1 MAPKRRGRPPKGS
14 RKDQGTPPIPTASPS
29 TQAAPQE
36 GGTSNPQVSAFV
48 QELMAE
54 IRRQVSPAT
63 SVPPPSPVVSTPVAP
78 ASVSPVPISSAPAV
92 PTWKIYTEFQ
102 KLMKNKGF
110 DGTAGF
116 EQVESWITEV
126 ERGFYLLHVSDDLKV
141 NVGTYMLSGKALT
154 WWESY
159 RKLHQGEP
167 ELNTWD
173 GFKKV
178 FMREYISDSKRRE
191 LQREF
196 ADLKQGSGT
205 IEKYKEEF
213 DRYLPF
219 VGGQVG
225 DEQAKA
231 DKFLWGLNS
240 DIYLAV
246 NQFKPATYRE
256 AADRAIDQEKAMA
269 RVKSSGQPSV
279 GSSLGKRKF
288 EGSRRSLF
296 LAPPRSG
303 SSKGSRWSGATK
315 TGGQASTAQRARPT
329 PPTCNFCGRV
339 GHTHDQCHF
348 VTGACFRCGKQ
359 GHQIA
364 NCPLPDSKTQST
376 QSTSQQGSTNQGALK
391 QNVGVRTRAQQARAQ
406 AQQARVHVMTHQ
418 EAAATDVITGT
429 LPVNSDFAHVLFD
442 SGASHSFIAR
452 FYALERALP
461 VDTSDFE
468 LHVDTP
474 LGGVMTTRDVC
485 RTVDTYVDGRQLS
498 ARLFVL
504 DISDFDIILGMDWL
518 SEHFASIDCHRKWVI
533 FNIPGEPE
541 FSFQGSGSF
550 APPVVVSALQAQ
562 KYLVNGCQGFLV
574 SVTDAS
580 SVTSR
585 LEDIP
590 VVREFPDV
598 FPEDLPGL
606 PPDREVEFAID
617 LVPGT
622 GPVSKAPYRMAPA
635 ELKELKVQLEEL
647 LEKGFIRPSV
657 SPWGAPML
665 FVKKKDGSMRLCIDY
680 WELNK
685 VTVKNRYPLPRIDDL
700 FDQLKGAQVFSKI
713 DLRSGY
719 HQLKIKP
726 DDVPKTAFRTRYGH
740 YEFIVM
746 PFGLTNAPARF
757 MDLMNRV
764 FGKYLDQFVVVFID
778 DILIYSSSRTLH
790 EKHLRTVLETLRRER
805 LFAKFKKCEFWL
817 DNVAF
822 LGHVVTKDGISVD
835 PQKIEAVVNWKRIAL
850 PMTRLIRKDT
860 KFEWTPEC
868 EKSFL
873 TLKEKLV
880 TAPVLALPINGERF
894 TIYSDA
900 SKKGLGCVLMQKDR
914 VIAYASRQLKPYE
927 ENYPTHDLELAAVVF
942 TLKIWR
948 HYLYGETC
956 DIFTDHKSLKYIFT
970 QKELNMRQRRWLELL
985 KDYDLTISYHPG
997 KANKVADALSRKSS
1011 GTASSILAIQKELL
1025 EDLVKLDV
1033 ELRVDS
1039 TTAYLA
1045 ALRAQPALIDRI
1057 KLAQQKDSFL
1067 QKMKEKVKAG
1077 EPHMQEFR
1085 ISDDEILWFGD
1096 RLCVPRNH
1104 ALRGEIMGDAHYTSY
1119 TIHPGSTK
1127 MYRDLR
1133 STFWWRNMKRE
1144 IARFVSQ
1151 CLTCQKVKAEHQRLP
1166 GKLQPLPIPQWKWEN
1181 ITMDFVTGLARTLK
1195 GNDSVWVIVDRLT
1208 KSAHFLPYRTG
1219 TSIEKLA
1226 NMYMEE
1232 IVKLHGVPVSIVSD
1246 RDTRF
1251 LSHFWTSLQQAL
1263 GTQLNFSTAFH
1274 PQTDGQSERTIQILE
1289 DMLRACVL
1297 DWKGSWDQHLSMAEF
1312 AYNNSYQSS
1321 IRMAPFE
1328 ALYGRRCRSPVC
1340 WTEVGER
1347 SILGPELVQQSSEI
1361 VQLIKERLRA
1371 AQSRQKSY
1379 ADRRRRDLEFEVG
1392 DHVFLKVSPTRG
1404 VLRFGIRGK
1413 LSPRYIGPYPILER
1427 IGEVAYKLE
1436 LPGNLAGV
1444 HDVFHVSLLR
1454 KYVPDPS
1461 HIINP
1466 EPIQLRE
1473 DLTYDEH
1480 PIRILDFKER
1490 VMRKRTIRFVKVL
1503 WDNHSIK
1510 EATWE
1515 LESKMRQDHPHLFQD

>member
-1 MAPKRRGRPPKGS
+1 MAPKRCGRPRGS
-14 RKDQGTPPIPTASPS
+14 RKDQGTPPIPDASPPA
-29 TQAAPQE
+29 QAAPQE
-36 GGTSNPQVSAFV
+36 GGTSNPQVASFV
-48 QELMAE
+48 QEIMAE

-63 SVPPPSPVVSTPVAP
+63 SVPPPSPVVSTLMAHGLI
-78 ASVSPVPISSAPAV
+78 SHVPISFALAV
-92 PTWKIYTEFQ
+92 PSWKVYKKFQ
-102 KLMKNKGF
+102 KMMTKGF

-116 EQVESWITEV
+116 EQVGSWITE
-126 ERGFYLLHVSDDLKV
+126 
-141 NVGTYMLSGKALT
+141 
-154 WWESY
+154 ESSL
-159 RKLHQGEP
+159 KLHQGEL
-167 ELNTWD
+167 ELSTWD

-178 FMREYISDSKRRE
+178 FMQEYILDSKSRE

-196 ADLKQGSGT
+196 ADLKQGSST
-205 IEKYKEEF
+205 VEQYKEEF

-219 VGGQVG
+219 VGSQVG

-269 RVKSSGQPSV
+269 RVKSSGQPSG

-288 EGSRRSLF
+288 DGSHRSLF
-296 LAPPRSG
+296 LAPPKSEI
-303 SSKGSRWSGATK
+303 SKGSEWSGATK
-315 TGGQASTAQRARPT
+315 TVSQASTAQHARPT
-329 PPTCNFCGRV
+329 QLICRV
-339 GHTHDQCHF
+339 WTSDC
-348 VTGACFRCGKQ
+348 K
-359 GHQIA
+359 
-364 NCPLPDSKTQST
+364 LST
-376 QSTSQQGSTNQGALK
+376 
-391 QNVGVRTRAQQARAQ
+391 TRPQ
-406 AQQARVHVMTHQ
+406 
-418 EAAATDVITGT
+418 
-429 LPVNSDFAHVLFD
+429 D
-442 SGASHSFIAR
+442 SGHSTYLSIGFYQSGGAEIEYRSSDKSPAGESAR
-452 FYALERALP
+452 
-461 VDTSDFE
+461 
-468 LHVDTP
+468 
-474 LGGVMTTRDVC
+474 GVMTTREVC
-485 RTVDTYVDGRQLS
+485 RTVDIYVVGRQLS
-498 ARLFVL
+498 ASLFVL
-504 DISDFDIILGMDWL
+504 DISNFDIILGMDWL
-518 SEHFASIDCHRKWVI
+518 SKHFASIDCHWKW
-533 FNIPGEPE
+533 
-541 FSFQGSGSF
+541 
-550 APPVVVSALQAQ
+550 AQ

-590 VVREFPDV
+590 VVREFP
-598 FPEDLPGL
+598 EDLPGL
-606 PPDREVEFAID
+606 APDREIEFAID
-617 LVPGT
+617 FVPGT
-622 GPVSKAPYRMAPA
+622 GPVSKAPYRMALA

-657 SPWGAPML
+657 SPWGALVL

-680 WELNK
+680 RELNK
-685 VTVKNRYPLPRIDDL
+685 
-700 FDQLKGAQVFSKI
+700 VFSKI

-764 FGKYLDQFVVVFID
+764 FSKYLDQFVVVFID
-778 DILIYSSSRTLH
+778 DILIYSSSRILH
-790 EKHLRTVLETLRRER
+790 EKHLRTVLETLRSER

-835 PQKIEAVVNWKRIAL
+835 PQKIEAVVDWKRPNSVAEIRSFLGLAGYYRQFVGDFSRIAL
-850 PMTRLIRKDT
+850 PMTHLIRKDT

-880 TAPVLALPINGERF
+880 TALVLAFPINGKIF

-914 VIAYASRQLKPYE
+914 VIAYASWQLKPYE
-927 ENYPTHDLELAAVVF
+927 ENYPTHDLELAVVVF
-942 TLKIWR
+942 ALKIWR

-956 DIFTDHKSLKYIFT
+956 EIFTDHKSLKYIFT
-970 QKELNMRQRRWLELL
+970 QKELNMR
-985 KDYDLTISYHPG
+985 
-997 KANKVADALSRKSS
+997 KSF
-1011 GTASSILAIQKELL
+1011 GIASSILATQKELL

-1033 ELRVDS
+1033 ELRVDN

-1045 ALRAQPALIDRI
+1045 TLSAQPALLDRI
-1057 KLAQQKDSFL
+1057 KLGQQKDSSL
-1067 QKMKEKVKAG
+1067 QKMKEKVRAR
-1077 EPHMQEFR
+1077 EPHMQGFR
-1085 ISDDEILWFGD
+1085 ISDD
-1096 RLCVPRNH
+1096 RLCGLVT
-1104 ALRGEIMGDAHYTSY
+1104 AVCTE
-1119 TIHPGSTK
+1119 
-1127 MYRDLR
+1127 R
-1133 STFWWRNMKRE
+1133 SCFEATFWWRNMKRE

-1181 ITMDFVTGLARTLK
+1181 ITMDFVTGLPRTLK
-1195 GNDSVWVIVDRLT
+1195 GSDSIWEV
-1208 KSAHFLPYRTG
+1208 
-1219 TSIEKLA
+1219 
-1226 NMYMEE
+1226 
-1232 IVKLHGVPVSIVSD
+1232 VKLHGVPVSIVSD

-1263 GTQLNFSTAFH
+1263 GTQLNSSTAFH
-1274 PQTDGQSERTIQILE
+1274 PQTDGQFERTIQILE

-1297 DWKGSWDQHLSMAEF
+1297 DWKGLAS
-1312 AYNNSYQSS
+1312 
-1321 IRMAPFE
+1321 
-1328 ALYGRRCRSPVC
+1328 
-1340 WTEVGER
+1340 
-1347 SILGPELVQQSSEI
+1347 
-1361 VQLIKERLRA
+1361 
-1371 AQSRQKSY
+1371 
-1379 ADRRRRDLEFEVG
+1379 
-1392 DHVFLKVSPTRG
+1392 
-1404 VLRFGIRGK
+1404 RGK

-1444 HDVFHVSLLR
+1444 HDVFHVSSLR

-1466 EPIQLRE
+1466 KPIQLRE

-1490 VMRKRTIRFVKVL
+1490 MMRRRTILFVKVL
-1503 WDNHSIK
+1503 WDNHSIE

-1515 LESKMRQDHPHLFQD
+1515 LESKMRQEHPHLFQD

>member
-1 MAPKRRGRPPKGS
+1 MAPKRRGRPPRGS
-14 RKDQGTPPIPTASPS
+14 HKDQGAPPIPEASPP

-36 GGTSNPQVSAFV
+36 GGTSNPQVASFAR
-48 QELMAE
+48 ELMAE

-63 SVPPPSPVVSTPVAP
+63 SVPPPSPVVSTLAAP
-78 ASVSPVPISSAPAV
+78 APVSPVPISSAPAV

-110 DGTAGF
+110 DGTSGF
-116 EQVESWITEV
+116 EQVESWISEV

-141 NVGTYMLSGKALT
+141 NVGTYMLTRKALT

-167 ELNTWD
+167 ELSTWD

-178 FMREYISDSKRRE
+178 FMREYIPDSKRPE

-205 IEKYKEEF
+205 VEQYKEKF

-246 NQFKPATYRE
+246 NQFKPATYQE
-256 AADRAIDQEKAMA
+256 ATDRAIDQEKAMA
-269 RVKSSGQPSV
+269 RVKPSGQPSG
-279 GSSLGKRKF
+279 GSTLGKRKF
-288 EGSRRSLF
+288 EGSRRPFF
-296 LAPPRSG
+296 LAPPRSEI
-303 SSKGSRWSGATK
+303 SKGSRWSGATR
-315 TGGQASTAQRARPT
+315 TVSQASSAQCARPT
-329 PPTCNFCGRV
+329 QLVCRACGKV
-339 GHTHDQCHF
+339 GHTRDQCH
-348 VTGACFRCGKQ
+348 TATKACFKCGKQ
-359 GHQIA
+359 GHRIA
-364 NCPLPDSKTQST
+364 NCPLLDPKAQST
-376 QSTSQQGSTNQGALK
+376 QPTSPQSSTSQGAQKQST
-391 QNVGVRTRAQQARAQ
+391 GVRTRAQQV
-406 AQQARVHVMTHQ
+406 RVQVMTHK
-418 EAAATDVITGT
+418 EAAATDVIMGT
-429 LPVNSDFAHVLFD
+429 LSVNSDYAHVLFD
-442 SGASHSFIAR
+442 SCASHSFIAR
-452 FYALERALP
+452 SYVLKRALP
-461 VDTSDFE
+461 VDISDCE

-474 LGGVMTTRDVC
+474 LGGVMTTREVC
-485 RTVDTYVDGRQLS
+485 RTMDIYVDGRQLS
-498 ARLFVL
+498 ASLFVL

-518 SEHFASIDCHRKWVI
+518 SKHFASIDCHRK
-533 FNIPGEPE
+533 
-541 FSFQGSGSF
+541 
-550 APPVVVSALQAQ
+550 L
-562 KYLVNGCQGFLV
+562 GFLV

-590 VVREFPDV
+590 MVREFPDV

-635 ELKELKVQLEEL
+635 ELKELKVQLKEL
-647 LEKGFIRPSV
+647 LEKRFIRPSV
-657 SPWGAPML
+657 SPWGAPVL
-665 FVKKKDGSMRLCIDY
+665 FVKKKDGSLRLCIDY
-680 WELNK
+680 RELNK

-719 HQLKIKP
+719 HQVKIKP

-764 FGKYLDQFVVVFID
+764 FGKYLDQ
-778 DILIYSSSRTLH
+778 
-790 EKHLRTVLETLRRER
+790 
-805 LFAKFKKCEFWL
+805 
-817 DNVAF
+817 
-822 LGHVVTKDGISVD
+822 
-835 PQKIEAVVNWKRIAL
+835 IAL

-873 TLKEKLV
+873 TLKEK
-880 TAPVLALPINGERF
+880 
-894 TIYSDA
+894 
-900 SKKGLGCVLMQKDR
+900 

-942 TLKIWR
+942 ALKIWR

-956 DIFTDHKSLKYIFT
+956 DIFTDHKSLKYICT

-1011 GTASSILAIQKELL
+1011 GTASSILATQKELL

-1033 ELRVDS
+1033 ELRMDS

-1045 ALRAQPALIDRI
+1045 ALSAQPALIDRI

-1067 QKMKEKVKAG
+1067 QKMKEKVRAG

-1085 ISDDEILWFGD
+1085 IFDDEILWFGD
-1096 RLCVPRNH
+1096 RLCVPRDH
-1104 ALRGEIMGDAHYTSY
+1104 ALRCEIMGDAHCTSY

-1144 IARFVSQ
+1144 IARFVLV
-1151 CLTCQKVKAEHQRLP
+1151 C
-1166 GKLQPLPIPQWKWEN
+1166 
-1181 ITMDFVTGLARTLK
+1181 
-1195 GNDSVWVIVDRLT
+1195 
-1208 KSAHFLPYRTG
+1208 
-1219 TSIEKLA
+1219 
-1226 NMYMEE
+1226 
-1232 IVKLHGVPVSIVSD
+1232 PVV
-1246 RDTRF
+1246 
-1251 LSHFWTSLQQAL
+1251 LAL
-1263 GTQLNFSTAFH
+1263 GLGLLFCVTKVVRPDAWEARGSDEL
-1274 PQTDGQSERTIQILE
+1274 DG
-1289 DMLRACVL
+1289 
-1297 DWKGSWDQHLSMAEF
+1297 
-1312 AYNNSYQSS
+1312 
-1321 IRMAPFE
+1321 
-1328 ALYGRRCRSPVC
+1328 
-1340 WTEVGER
+1340 
-1347 SILGPELVQQSSEI
+1347 
-1361 VQLIKERLRA
+1361 
-1371 AQSRQKSY
+1371 
-1379 ADRRRRDLEFEVG
+1379 
-1392 DHVFLKVSPTRG
+1392 
-1404 VLRFGIRGK
+1404 
-1413 LSPRYIGPYPILER
+1413 
-1427 IGEVAYKLE
+1427 
-1436 LPGNLAGV
+1436 
-1444 HDVFHVSLLR
+1444 
-1454 KYVPDPS
+1454 
-1461 HIINP
+1461 
-1466 EPIQLRE
+1466 
-1473 DLTYDEH
+1473 
-1480 PIRILDFKER
+1480 
-1490 VMRKRTIRFVKVL
+1490 
-1503 WDNHSIK
+1503 
-1510 EATWE
+1510 
-1515 LESKMRQDHPHLFQD
+1515 

>member
-1 MAPKRRGRPPKGS
+1 MAPKQRGRPRGG
-14 RKDQGTPPIPTASPS
+14 RKDQGTPPIPDASPHA
-29 TQAAPQE
+29 QAAPQE
-36 GGTSNPQVSAFV
+36 GGTSNPQIATFV

-54 IRRQVSPAT
+54 IRHQASPAT
-63 SVPPPSPVVSTPVAP
+63 SVPPPSPVVSTPMAP
-78 ASVSPVPISSAPAV
+78 TPISLVPISFAPTV
-92 PTWKIYTEFQ
+92 FSWKVYTEFQ
-102 KLMKNKGF
+102 KVVTKRFDSIAGF
-110 DGTAGF
+110 D
-116 EQVESWITEV
+116 I
-126 ERGFYLLHVSDDLKV
+126 
-141 NVGTYMLSGKALT
+141 N
-154 WWESY
+154 WWENY
-159 RKLHQGEP
+159 LKLHEGEP
-167 ELNTWD
+167 ELSTWD

-178 FMREYISDSKRRE
+178 FMQEYIPDNKRRE
-191 LQREF
+191 PQREF
-196 ADLKQGSGT
+196 TNLKQGSGT
-205 IEKYKEEF
+205 VEQYKKEF

-219 VGGQVG
+219 VGSQVG
-225 DEQAKA
+225 DELAKA
-231 DKFLWGLNS
+231 DKFLWGLNP

-256 AADRAIDQEKAMA
+256 AADKALDQEKAMA
-269 RVKSSGQPSV
+269 RVKSSEQHSA

-288 EGSRRSLF
+288 DGSRRSF
-296 LAPPRSG
+296 VLAPPKSEI
-303 SSKGSRWSGATK
+303 SKGSRGLGATK
-315 TGGQASTAQRARPT
+315 TCHTVTRAY
-329 PPTCNFCGRV
+329 FK
-339 GHTHDQCHF
+339 
-348 VTGACFRCGKQ
+348 CGKQ
-359 GHQIA
+359 GHRIA
-364 NCPLPDSKTQST
+364 NCPLLDPKTQST
-376 QSTSQQGSTNQGALK
+376 QPTSPQSSTSQGAQKQSTRVQ
-391 QNVGVRTRAQQARAQ
+391 TRAQQARVQ
-406 AQQARVHVMTHQ
+406 VMTHK
-418 EAAATDVITGT
+418 EAAATDVITST
-429 LPVNSDFAHVLFD
+429 LPVNSDYAHILFD

-452 FYALERALP
+452 YYALKRALL
-461 VDTSDFE
+461 VNTSDLE

-474 LGGVMTTRDVC
+474 LRGVMTTREVC
-485 RTVDTYVDGRQLS
+485 RTVDIYVDGRQLNAS
-498 ARLFVL
+498 LFVL

-518 SEHFASIDCHRKWVI
+518 SKHFASIDCHKKWV
-533 FNIPGEPE
+533 
-541 FSFQGSGSF
+541 
-550 APPVVVSALQAQ
+550 Q

-590 VVREFPDV
+590 MVREFPDA
-598 FPEDLPGL
+598 FPEDLPSL
-606 PPDREVEFAID
+606 PPDREIEFAID
-617 LVPGT
+617 LVPET
-622 GPVSKAPYRMAPA
+622 GPISKTPYRMA
-635 ELKELKVQLEEL
+635 L
-647 LEKGFIRPSV
+647 
-657 SPWGAPML
+657 GAPVL

-680 WELNK
+680 QELNK
-685 VTVKNRYPLPRIDDL
+685 VTVKNQYPLPRIDDL

-719 HQLKIKP
+719 HQLKIKS

-746 PFGLTNAPARF
+746 PFSLTNAPARF

-764 FGKYLDQFVVVFID
+764 FSQYLDKFVVVFID
-778 DILIYSSSRTLH
+778 DILIYSSSHTLH
-790 EKHLRTVLETLRRER
+790 QRHLRTVLETLRSER
-805 LFAKFKKCEFWL
+805 FAKFKKCEFWL

-822 LGHVVTKDGISVD
+822 LGHIVTKDGISVD
-835 PQKIEAVVNWKRIAL
+835 PQKIEAVVDWKRPNSVAEIRSFLGLAGYNSRFVGDFSRIAL

-873 TLKEKLV
+873 TLKKKLV
-880 TAPVLALPINGERF
+880 TAPVFALPINGEGF

-914 VIAYASRQLKPYE
+914 VIAYASWQLKPYE
-927 ENYPTHDLELAAVVF
+927 ENYPTHDLELAV
-942 TLKIWR
+942 
-948 HYLYGETC
+948 
-956 DIFTDHKSLKYIFT
+956 
-970 QKELNMRQRRWLELL
+970 RRWLELL
-985 KDYDLTISYHPG
+985 KEYDLIISYHLG

-1011 GTASSILAIQKELL
+1011 GTASSILATQKELL

-1045 ALRAQPALIDRI
+1045 ALNAQPALIDRI
-1057 KLAQQKDSFL
+1057 KLGQQKDPLL
-1067 QKMKEKVKAG
+1067 QKMKEKVRVG
-1077 EPHMQEFR
+1077 EPHMQKFR
-1085 ISDDEILWFGD
+1085 ISDYETLWFGD
-1096 RLCVPRNH
+1096 KLCVPRDH
-1104 ALRGEIMGDAHYTSY
+1104 ALRREIMGDAHYTSY

-1133 STFWWRNMKRE
+1133 STFWWQNMKRE

-1166 GKLQPLPIPQWKWEN
+1166 RKLQPLPIPQWKWEN
-1181 ITMDFVTGLARTLK
+1181 ITMDFVTGLPRTLK
-1195 GNDSVWVIVDRLT
+1195 GNDSIWVIVDRLT
-1208 KSAHFLPYRTG
+1208 KSAHFLPYQTG

-1263 GTQLNFSTAFH
+1263 
-1274 PQTDGQSERTIQILE
+1274 
-1289 DMLRACVL
+1289 
-1297 DWKGSWDQHLSMAEF
+1297 DWKGLWDQHLSMAEF

-1328 ALYGRRCRSPVC
+1328 ALYGRRCRSPGC

-1361 VQLIKERLRA
+1361 VQLIKERLRVTHLRCP
-1371 AQSRQKSY
+1371 QVWHPGKIESEY
-1379 ADRRRRDLEFEVG
+1379 
-1392 DHVFLKVSPTRG
+1392 
-1404 VLRFGIRGK
+1404 VLD
-1413 LSPRYIGPYPILER
+1413 S
-1427 IGEVAYKLE
+1427 
-1436 LPGNLAGV
+1436 
-1444 HDVFHVSLLR
+1444 
-1454 KYVPDPS
+1454 S

-1473 DLTYDEH
+1473 DLTYDKH

-1490 VMRKRTIRFVKVL
+1490 IMRRRTIHFVKVL
-1503 WDNHSIK
+1503 WGNHSVE

-1515 LESKMRQDHPHLFQD
+1515 LESKMRQEHPHLFQD

>member
-14 RKDQGTPPIPTASPS
+14 HKDQGTPPIPAASPS

-54 IRRQVSPAT
+54 IRRQVSSAT
-63 SVPPPSPVVSTPVAP
+63 SVPPPSLVVSTPVAP
-78 ASVSPVPISSAPAV
+78 APVSPVPISSAPAV
-92 PTWKIYTEFQ
+92 PSWKIYSEFQ
-102 KLMKNKGF
+102 KLMMNKGF

-126 ERGFYLLHVSDDLKV
+126 ERGFYLLHVSDDLK
-141 NVGTYMLSGKALT
+141 
-154 WWESY
+154 
-159 RKLHQGEP
+159 
-167 ELNTWD
+167 
-173 GFKKV
+173 
-178 FMREYISDSKRRE
+178 
-191 LQREF
+191 
-196 ADLKQGSGT
+196 
-205 IEKYKEEF
+205 YKEEF

-219 VGGQVG
+219 VGSQVG

-256 AADRAIDQEKAMA
+256 IADRAIDQEKAMA
-269 RVKSSGQPSV
+269 RVKSSGQPS
-279 GSSLGKRKF
+279 GGPSLGKRKF
-288 EGSRRSLF
+288 NGSRRPF
-296 LAPPRSG
+296 VPAPPRLAI
-303 SSKGSRWSGATK
+303 SKGSKGLGVTK
-315 TGGQASTAQRARPT
+315 TEGQASTAQCARPT
-329 PPTCNFCGRV
+329 PPTCR
-339 GHTHDQCHF
+339 HL
-348 VTGACFRCGKQ
+348 
-359 GHQIA
+359 IA
-364 NCPLPDSKTQST
+364 NCPLLDPRTQST
-376 QSTSQQGSTNQGALK
+376 QSTSQQGSTNQGAPK
-391 QNVGVRTRAQQARAQ
+391 QNVGVRTR

-429 LPVNSDFAHVLFD
+429 LPVNSDFAYVLFD
-442 SGASHSFIAR
+442 SSASHSFIAR
-452 FYALERALP
+452 SYVLKQALP

-474 LGGVMTTRDVC
+474 LRGVMTTRDVC
-485 RTVDTYVDGRQLS
+485 KTVNIYIDGRQLGAS
-498 ARLFVL
+498 LFVL

-518 SEHFASIDCHRKWVI
+518 SKHFAFIDCHRKW
-533 FNIPGEPE
+533 
-541 FSFQGSGSF
+541 
-550 APPVVVSALQAQ
+550 AR

-598 FPEDLPGL
+598 FLEDLPGL

-622 GPVSKAPYRMAPA
+622 GPVSKAPYRMTPA

-647 LEKGFIRPSV
+647 LEKGFIRSSV
-657 SPWGAPML
+657 SPWGAPVL

-680 WELNK
+680 RELNK
-685 VTVKNRYPLPRIDDL
+685 VTVKNWYPLPRIDDL

-719 HQLKIKP
+719 HQVKIKP

-746 PFGLTNAPARF
+746 PFGFTNAPARF

-764 FGKYLDQFVVVFID
+764 FSKYLDQFVVVFID
-778 DILIYSSSRTLH
+778 DILVYSSSHALH
-790 EKHLRTVLETLRRER
+790 EKHLRIVLEMLRR
-805 LFAKFKKCEFWL
+805 
-817 DNVAF
+817 
-822 LGHVVTKDGISVD
+822 
-835 PQKIEAVVNWKRIAL
+835 KRIAQ
-850 PMTRLIRKDT
+850 PMTRLIRKDA
-860 KFEWTPEC
+860 KFEWTLEC
-868 EKSFL
+868 EESFL

-880 TAPVLALPINGERF
+880 TALVLALPIHGEGF

-914 VIAYASRQLKPYE
+914 VIAYASRQLKSYE
-927 ENYPTHDLELAAVVF
+927 ENYLTHDLELAAVIF
-942 TLKIWR
+942 ALKIWR

-956 DIFTDHKSLKYIFT
+956 EIFTDHKSLKYIFT
-970 QKELNMRQRRWLELL
+970 QNELNMRQRRWLELL

-1033 ELRVDS
+1033 EMRMDS

-1045 ALRAQPALIDRI
+1045 ALSAQPALIDRI

-1067 QKMKEKVKAG
+1067 QKMKEKVRAG

-1096 RLCVPRNH
+1096 RLCVPRDH
-1104 ALRGEIMGDAHYTSY
+1104 ALRREIMGDAHYTSY
-1119 TIHPGSTK
+1119 TIRP
-1127 MYRDLR
+1127 
-1133 STFWWRNMKRE
+1133 E
-1144 IARFVSQ
+1144 SQ
-1151 CLTCQKVKAEHQRLP
+1151 GRTPETSWETTAFTYSPVEV
-1166 GKLQPLPIPQWKWEN
+1166 GKHHY
-1181 ITMDFVTGLARTLK
+1181 GL
-1195 GNDSVWVIVDRLT
+1195 S
-1208 KSAHFLPYRTG
+1208 HFLPYRTG

-1232 IVKLHGVPVSIVSD
+1232 VVKLHGVPVSIVLD

-1263 GTQLNFSTAFH
+1263 GTQLSFSTAFH

-1321 IRMAPFE
+1321 IHMAPFE

-1361 VQLIKERLRA
+1361 VQLIKERLRT

-1392 DHVFLKVSPTRG
+1392 DQVFLKVSPTRG

-1413 LSPRYIGPYPILER
+1413 LSPSHVFCLSSSSSRLCLPKASPIATDAL
-1427 IGEVAYKLE
+1427 
-1436 LPGNLAGV
+1436 
-1444 HDVFHVSLLR
+1444 FLR
-1454 KYVPDPS
+1454 KTEFSDLLCSALSFRELLLPVECFSVFLPLSP
-1461 HIINP
+1461 P
-1466 EPIQLRE
+1466 EPALLLGKFWYV
-1473 DLTYDEH
+1473 DS
-1480 PIRILDFKER
+1480 PIKSEI
-1490 VMRKRTIRFVKVL
+1490 T
-1503 WDNHSIK
+1503 
-1510 EATWE
+1510 
-1515 LESKMRQDHPHLFQD
+1515 HLIAGFCPFS

>member
-1 MAPKRRGRPPKGS
+1 
-14 RKDQGTPPIPTASPS
+14 
-29 TQAAPQE
+29 
-36 GGTSNPQVSAFV
+36 
-48 QELMAE
+48 
-54 IRRQVSPAT
+54 
-63 SVPPPSPVVSTPVAP
+63 
-78 ASVSPVPISSAPAV
+78 
-92 PTWKIYTEFQ
+92 
-102 KLMKNKGF
+102 
-110 DGTAGF
+110 
-116 EQVESWITEV
+116 
-126 ERGFYLLHVSDDLKV
+126 
-141 NVGTYMLSGKALT
+141 
-154 WWESY
+154 
-159 RKLHQGEP
+159 
-167 ELNTWD
+167 
-173 GFKKV
+173 
-178 FMREYISDSKRRE
+178 
-191 LQREF
+191 
-196 ADLKQGSGT
+196 
-205 IEKYKEEF
+205 
-213 DRYLPF
+213 
-219 VGGQVG
+219 
-225 DEQAKA
+225 
-231 DKFLWGLNS
+231 
-240 DIYLAV
+240 
-246 NQFKPATYRE
+246 
-256 AADRAIDQEKAMA
+256 
-269 RVKSSGQPSV
+269 
-279 GSSLGKRKF
+279 
-288 EGSRRSLF
+288 
-296 LAPPRSG
+296 
-303 SSKGSRWSGATK
+303 
-315 TGGQASTAQRARPT
+315 
-329 PPTCNFCGRV
+329 
-339 GHTHDQCHF
+339 
-348 VTGACFRCGKQ
+348 
-359 GHQIA
+359 
-364 NCPLPDSKTQST
+364 
-376 QSTSQQGSTNQGALK
+376 
-391 QNVGVRTRAQQARAQ
+391 
-406 AQQARVHVMTHQ
+406 MTHQ
-418 EAAATDVITGT
+418 EAAAIDVITGT

-452 FYALERALP
+452 SYILKRALP
-461 VDTSDFE
+461 VDTSDCE

-474 LGGVMTTRDVC
+474 LGGVMTTREVC
-485 RTVDTYVDGRQLS
+485 RTVDIYVDGRQLS
-498 ARLFVL
+498 ASLFVL

-518 SEHFASIDCHRKWVI
+518 SKHFASIDCRRKWVN

-550 APPVVVSALQAQ
+550 ALPVLVSALQAQ
-562 KYLVNGCQGFLV
+562 KCLVNGCQGFLV

-598 FPEDLPGL
+598 FSEDLPGL

-657 SPWGAPML
+657 SPWGAPVL

-680 WELNK
+680 RELNK

-719 HQLKIKP
+719 HQVKIKP

-764 FGKYLDQFVVVFID
+764 FSKYLDQFVVVFID
-778 DILIYSSSRTLH
+778 DILVYSSSHALH
-790 EKHLRTVLETLRRER
+790 EKHLRTVLETLRSER

-817 DNVAF
+817 DSVAF

-835 PQKIEAVVNWKRIAL
+835 PQKIEAVVDWKRPNSVAEIRSFLGLAGYYRRFVGDFSRIAL

-942 TLKIWR
+942 ALKIWR

-1011 GTASSILAIQKELL
+1011 GTASGILATQKELL

-1045 ALRAQPALIDRI
+1045 TLRAQPALIDKI
-1057 KLAQQKDSFL
+1057 KLGQQKDSFL

-1096 RLCVPRNH
+1096 RLCVPRDH
-1104 ALRGEIMGDAHYTSY
+1104 ALRCEIMGDAHYTSY

-1181 ITMDFVTGLARTLK
+1181 ITMDFVTGLPRTLK

-1379 ADRRRRDLEFEVG
+1379 ADRRRRDLEFKVG
-1392 DHVFLKVSPTRG
+1392 DQVFLKVSPTRG

-1454 KYVPDPS
+1454 KYVPNPN

-1480 PIRILDFKER
+1480 PIRILDVKER
-1490 VMRKRTIRFVKVL
+1490 VMRRRIIRFVKVL
-1503 WDNHSIK
+1503 WDNHSVE

-1515 LESKMRQDHPHLFQD
+1515 LESKMRQEHPHLFQD

>member
-1 MAPKRRGRPPKGS
+1 
-14 RKDQGTPPIPTASPS
+14 
-29 TQAAPQE
+29 
-36 GGTSNPQVSAFV
+36 
-48 QELMAE
+48 
-54 IRRQVSPAT
+54 
-63 SVPPPSPVVSTPVAP
+63 
-78 ASVSPVPISSAPAV
+78 
-92 PTWKIYTEFQ
+92 
-102 KLMKNKGF
+102 
-110 DGTAGF
+110 
-116 EQVESWITEV
+116 
-126 ERGFYLLHVSDDLKV
+126 
-141 NVGTYMLSGKALT
+141 
-154 WWESY
+154 
-159 RKLHQGEP
+159 
-167 ELNTWD
+167 
-173 GFKKV
+173 
-178 FMREYISDSKRRE
+178 
-191 LQREF
+191 
-196 ADLKQGSGT
+196 
-205 IEKYKEEF
+205 
-213 DRYLPF
+213 
-219 VGGQVG
+219 
-225 DEQAKA
+225 
-231 DKFLWGLNS
+231 
-240 DIYLAV
+240 
-246 NQFKPATYRE
+246 
-256 AADRAIDQEKAMA
+256 
-269 RVKSSGQPSV
+269 
-279 GSSLGKRKF
+279 
-288 EGSRRSLF
+288 
-296 LAPPRSG
+296 
-303 SSKGSRWSGATK
+303 
-315 TGGQASTAQRARPT
+315 
-329 PPTCNFCGRV
+329 
-339 GHTHDQCHF
+339 
-348 VTGACFRCGKQ
+348 
-359 GHQIA
+359 
-364 NCPLPDSKTQST
+364 
-376 QSTSQQGSTNQGALK
+376 
-391 QNVGVRTRAQQARAQ
+391 
-406 AQQARVHVMTHQ
+406 MTHK

-429 LPVNSDFAHVLFD
+429 LPVNSDYAHVLFD

-452 FYALERALP
+452 SYVLKRALP
-461 VDTSDFE
+461 VDTSDCE

-474 LGGVMTTRDVC
+474 LGGVMTTREMC
-485 RTVDTYVDGRQLS
+485 RTIDIYIDGRQLS
-498 ARLFVL
+498 ASLFVL

-518 SEHFASIDCHRKWVI
+518 SKHFASIDCHRKWVI

-550 APPVVVSALQAQ
+550 ALPVLVSALQAQ

-574 SVTDAS
+574 SVIDAS
-580 SVTSR
+580 SVTLR
-585 LEDIP
+585 LEDIL
-590 VVREFPDV
+590 VVHEFPDV

-617 LVPGT
+617 LVLDT

-635 ELKELKVQLEEL
+635 ELKELK
-647 LEKGFIRPSV
+647 
-657 SPWGAPML
+657 
-665 FVKKKDGSMRLCIDY
+665 KKDGSMRLCIDY
-680 WELNK
+680 QELNK
-685 VTVKNRYPLPRIDDL
+685 V
-700 FDQLKGAQVFSKI
+700 
-713 DLRSGY
+713 
-719 HQLKIKP
+719 KIKP

-764 FGKYLDQFVVVFID
+764 FSKYLDQFVVVFID
-778 DILIYSSSRTLH
+778 DILVYPASHALH

-835 PQKIEAVVNWKRIAL
+835 PQKIEAVVDWKRPNSVAEIRSFLGLASYYRRFVGDFSRIAL
-850 PMTRLIRKDT
+850 PMSRLIRKDT

-873 TLKEKLV
+873 TLKEKLII
-880 TAPVLALPINGERF
+880 APVLALPINGEKF

-927 ENYPTHDLELAAVVF
+927 ENYPTHDLELAAVV
-942 TLKIWR
+942 
-948 HYLYGETC
+948 
-956 DIFTDHKSLKYIFT
+956 
-970 QKELNMRQRRWLELL
+970 
-985 KDYDLTISYHPG
+985 
-997 KANKVADALSRKSS
+997 ADALSRKSS
-1011 GTASSILAIQKELL
+1011 GTASSILATQKELL

-1045 ALRAQPALIDRI
+1045 TLSAQPALIDRI

-1067 QKMKEKVKAG
+1067 QKMKEKVG
-1077 EPHMQEFR
+1077 VEEPHMQEFR

-1096 RLCVPRNH
+1096 RLCVPRDH
-1104 ALRGEIMGDAHYTSY
+1104 ALRREIMGDAHYTSY

-1133 STFWWRNMKRE
+1133 STFWWQNMKRE

-1151 CLTCQKVKAEHQRLP
+1151 CLTCQK
-1166 GKLQPLPIPQWKWEN
+1166 WKWEN
-1181 ITMDFVTGLARTLK
+1181 ITMDFVTGLPRTLK
-1195 GNDSVWVIVDRLT
+1195 GNDSIWVIVDRLT

-1232 IVKLHGVPVSIVSD
+1232 VVKLHGVPVSIVSD

-1263 GTQLNFSTAFH
+1263 N
-1274 PQTDGQSERTIQILE
+1274 
-1289 DMLRACVL
+1289 
-1297 DWKGSWDQHLSMAEF
+1297 WKGSWDQHLSMAEF
-1312 AYNNSYQSS
+1312 AYNNSYQSR

-1361 VQLIKERLRA
+1361 VQLIKERLHA
-1371 AQSRQKSY
+1371 AQSRQRSY
-1379 ADRRRRDLEFEVG
+1379 ADRRRRDLE
-1392 DHVFLKVSPTRG
+1392 
-1404 VLRFGIRGK
+1404 FGIRGK

-1454 KYVPDPS
+1454 KYVPDPN

-1480 PIRILDFKER
+1480 SIRISDFKER
-1490 VMRKRTIRFVKVL
+1490 IMRRRTIRFVKV
-1503 WDNHSIK
+1503 
-1510 EATWE
+1510 
-1515 LESKMRQDHPHLFQD
+1515 F

>member
-1 MAPKRRGRPPKGS
+1 
-14 RKDQGTPPIPTASPS
+14 
-29 TQAAPQE
+29 
-36 GGTSNPQVSAFV
+36 
-48 QELMAE
+48 
-54 IRRQVSPAT
+54 
-63 SVPPPSPVVSTPVAP
+63 
-78 ASVSPVPISSAPAV
+78 
-92 PTWKIYTEFQ
+92 
-102 KLMKNKGF
+102 
-110 DGTAGF
+110 
-116 EQVESWITEV
+116 
-126 ERGFYLLHVSDDLKV
+126 
-141 NVGTYMLSGKALT
+141 
-154 WWESY
+154 
-159 RKLHQGEP
+159 
-167 ELNTWD
+167 
-173 GFKKV
+173 
-178 FMREYISDSKRRE
+178 
-191 LQREF
+191 
-196 ADLKQGSGT
+196 
-205 IEKYKEEF
+205 
-213 DRYLPF
+213 
-219 VGGQVG
+219 
-225 DEQAKA
+225 
-231 DKFLWGLNS
+231 
-240 DIYLAV
+240 
-246 NQFKPATYRE
+246 
-256 AADRAIDQEKAMA
+256 MA
-269 RVKSSGQPSV
+269 RAKSSGQHSE

-288 EGSRRSLF
+288 GGSRRPFVPAS
-296 LAPPRSG
+296 SKSD
-303 SSKGSRWSGATK
+303 SSKGSKRSGATQ
-315 TGGQASTAQRARPT
+315 TGGQASTTQRARPT
-329 PPTCNFCGRV
+329 QPICYTCGKV
-339 GHTHDQCHF
+339 GHTRDQCRTA
-348 VTGACFRCGKQ
+348 TGACFRCGKQ
-359 GHQIA
+359 GHLIA
-364 NCPLPDSKTQST
+364 NCPQPDSRAQST
-376 QSTSQQGSTNQGALK
+376 QPTSQQGSTNQGAPS
-391 QNVGVRTRAQQARAQ
+391 QPVGVRTRAQQARAQ
-406 AQQARVHVMTHQ
+406 QAQQARAQQARAQQARVHVMTHQ
-418 EAAATDVITGT
+418 EAPATDVITGT
-429 LPVNSDFAHVLFD
+429 LPVNSGYAHVLFD

-452 FYALERALP
+452 SYALKQALP
-461 VDTSDFE
+461 IDTSDVE

-485 RTVDTYVDGRQLS
+485 RTVDIYIDGRQLGAS
-498 ARLFVL
+498 LFVL
-504 DISDFDIILGMDWL
+504 DISDFDIILGMNWL
-518 SEHFASIDCHRKWVI
+518 SKYFASIDCHRKWVT

-550 APPVVVSALQAQ
+550 APPMLISALQAQ

-574 SVTDAS
+574 SVIDTS

-590 VVREFPDV
+590 VVCEFPDV
-598 FPEDLPGL
+598 FPKDLPGL

-622 GPVSKAPYRMAPA
+622 GPISKTPYRMAPTELR
-635 ELKELKVQLEEL
+635 ELKIQLEEL

-657 SPWGAPML
+657 SPWGAPVL

-680 WELNK
+680 RELNK

-740 YEFIVM
+740 YEFLVM
-746 PFGLTNAPARF
+746 PFGLTNAPVGF

-764 FGKYLDQFVVVFID
+764 FSKYLDQFVVVFID
-778 DILIYSSSRTLH
+778 DILIYSSSHALH

-835 PQKIEAVVNWKRIAL
+835 PQKIEAVVNWKRPNSVAEIRSFLGLAGYYRRFVGDFSRIAL
-850 PMTRLIRKDT
+850 PMTRLIRKDA

-868 EKSFL
+868 EESFL

-880 TAPVLALPINGERF
+880 TAPVLALPICGEGF

-927 ENYPTHDLELAAVVF
+927 ENYPTHDLELAAVIF
-942 TLKIWR
+942 ALKIWR

-956 DIFTDHKSLKYIFT
+956 EIFTDHKSLKYIFT

-1011 GTASSILAIQKELL
+1011 GTASSILATQKEVL

-1033 ELRVDS
+1033 ELRLDS
-1039 TTAYLA
+1039 TQAYLA
-1045 ALRAQPALIDRI
+1045 ALSAQPALIDRI
-1057 KLAQQKDSFL
+1057 KVAQQTDPFL
-1067 QKMKEKVKAG
+1067 QGLKEKVKAG

-1085 ISDDEILWFGD
+1085 ISDDGALWFGN
-1096 RLCVPRNH
+1096 RLCVPRDH
-1104 ALRGEIMGDAHYTSY
+1104 ALRREIMGDAHNTSY
-1119 TIHPGSTK
+1119 TVHPGSTK

-1181 ITMDFVTGLARTLK
+1181 ITMDFVTGLPRTLK
-1195 GNDSVWVIVDRLT
+1195 GNDSIWVIVDRLT

-1226 NMYMEE
+1226 NMYMNEV
-1232 IVKLHGVPVSIVSD
+1232 VKLHGVPVSIVSD

-1392 DHVFLKVSPTRG
+1392 DQVFLKVSPTRG

-1427 IGEVAYKLE
+1427 IGGVAYRLE

-1461 HIINP
+1461 HIIDP

-1480 PIRILDFKER
+1480 PIRILDVQER
-1490 VMRKRTIRFVKVL
+1490 TMRRRTIRLVKVL
-1503 WDNHSIK
+1503 WNNHSVE

-1515 LESKMRQDHPHLFQD
+1515 LESKMRQEHPHLFQD

>member
-1 MAPKRRGRPPKGS
+1 MAPKRRGRPKGS
-14 RKDQGTPPIPTASPS
+14 CKDQDTPPIPAASPP
-29 TQAAPQE
+29 TQVAPQE
-36 GGTSNPQVSAFV
+36 GGTSNPQVAAFV
-48 QELMAE
+48 QELMVE

-63 SVPPPSPVVSTPVAP
+63 SVPPPSPMVSTPTPVVSTPMTP
-78 ASVSPVPISSAPAV
+78 TPISPIPISSAPAV
-92 PTWKIYTEFQ
+92 PSWKVYTEFQ
-102 KLMKNKGF
+102 KLVTQRF
-110 DGTAGF
+110 DGIAGF
-116 EQVESWITEV
+116 EQVGSWITEV
-126 ERGFYLLHVSDDLKV
+126 EQGFYLLHVSDDLKV
-141 NVGTYMLSGKALT
+141 NVGSFMLAGKALT
-154 WWESY
+154 WWVSY
-159 RKLHQGEP
+159 MKLHQGEP
-167 ELNTWD
+167 ELSTWD

-178 FMREYISDSKRRE
+178 FMQEYIPDSRRRE

-196 ADLKQGSGT
+196 ADLKQGSG
-205 IEKYKEEF
+205 IVEQYKEEF

-219 VGGQVG
+219 VGSQVA

-231 DKFLWGLNS
+231 DRFLWGLNS

-269 RVKSSGQPSV
+269 RVKSSGQHGA

-288 EGSRRSLF
+288 DGSCRLF
-296 LAPPRSG
+296 VPAPHRAAI
-303 SSKGSRWSGATK
+303 SKGSKGPGATK
-315 TGGQASTAQRARPT
+315 TGGQASMAQRARPT
-329 PPTCNFCGRV
+329 PPTCQFCGKV
-339 GHTHDQCHF
+339 GHTRDQCHIA
-348 VTGACFRCGKQ
+348 TGACFRCGKQ

-364 NCPLPDSKTQST
+364 NCPLLDPKTQST
-376 QSTSQQGSTNQGALK
+376 QSTSQQGSTNQGAPK
-391 QNVGVRTRAQQARAQ
+391 QNVD
-406 AQQARVHVMTHQ
+406 

-452 FYALERALP
+452 SYALKRALP
-461 VDTSDFE
+461 VDTSDCE
-468 LHVDTP
+468 LHVDTS
-474 LGGVMTTRDVC
+474 LGGMMTTRDVC
-485 RTVDTYVDGRQLS
+485 RIMNIYIDGRQLS
-498 ARLFVL
+498 ASLFVL

-518 SEHFASIDCHRKWVI
+518 SKHFASIDYHRKWVI

-550 APPVVVSALQAQ
+550 APPMLISTLQAQ
-562 KYLVNGCQGFLV
+562 KYPVNGCQGFLV

-622 GPVSKAPYRMAPA
+622 GPISKAPYRMAPTK
-635 ELKELKVQLEEL
+635 LKELKIQLKEL
-647 LEKGFIRPSV
+647 LEKGFIRPGV
-657 SPWGAPML
+657 SPWGAPVL
-665 FVKKKDGSMRLCIDY
+665 FVKKKDGSMRLCINY
-680 WELNK
+680 RELNK

-740 YEFIVM
+740 YEFLVM

-764 FGKYLDQFVVVFID
+764 FSQYLDKFVVVFID
-778 DILIYSSSRTLH
+778 DILVYSASHAVH
-790 EKHLRTVLETLRRER
+790 EKHLRIVLETLRSER

-822 LGHVVTKDGISVD
+822 LGHVVTKNGISVD
-835 PQKIEAVVNWKRIAL
+835 PQKIEAVVNWKRPNSVAEIRSFLGLAGYFRQFVGDFSRIAQ
-850 PMTRLIRKDT
+850 PMTRLIRKDA

-868 EKSFL
+868 EESFL

-880 TAPVLALPINGERF
+880 TALVLALPIHGEGF

-927 ENYPTHDLELAAVVF
+927 ENYPTHDLELAAVIF
-942 TLKIWR
+942 ALKIWR

-956 DIFTDHKSLKYIFT
+956 EIFTDHKSLK
-970 QKELNMRQRRWLELL
+970 
-985 KDYDLTISYHPG
+985 
-997 KANKVADALSRKSS
+997 KSS
-1011 GTASSILAIQKELL
+1011 GTASSILATQKELL

-1033 ELRVDS
+1033 ELRMDS
-1039 TTAYLA
+1039 TMAYLA
-1045 ALRAQPALIDRI
+1045 ALSAQPALIDRI
-1057 KLAQQKDSFL
+1057 KLAQQKDPFL
-1067 QKMKEKVKAG
+1067 QRMKEKVRVG

-1085 ISDDEILWFGD
+1085 ISDDEILWFGN
-1096 RLCVPRNH
+1096 RLCVPRDH
-1104 ALRGEIMGDAHYTSY
+1104 ALR
-1119 TIHPGSTK
+1119 
-1127 MYRDLR
+1127 
-1133 STFWWRNMKRE
+1133 
-1144 IARFVSQ
+1144 
-1151 CLTCQKVKAEHQRLP
+1151 RLP
-1166 GKLQPLPIPQWKWEN
+1166 
-1181 ITMDFVTGLARTLK
+1181 RTLK
-1195 GNDSVWVIVDRLT
+1195 GNDSIWVIVDRLT

-1232 IVKLHGVPVSIVSD
+1232 VVKLHGVPVSIVSD

-1289 DMLRACVL
+1289 DMLRAFVL
-1297 DWKGSWDQHLSMAEF
+1297 DWKGSWNQHLSMAEF

-1347 SILGPELVQQSSEI
+1347 SILGLELVQQSSEI
-1361 VQLIKERLRA
+1361 VQLIKERLPA

-1379 ADRRRRDLEFEVG
+1379 ADKRRRDLEFEVG

-1404 VLRFGIRGK
+1404 VLRFGIQGK

-1427 IGEVAYKLE
+1427 IGEVAYRLE
-1436 LPGNLAGV
+1436 LLGNLAGV
-1444 HDVFHVSLLR
+1444 HDVFHVSLFR
-1454 KYVPDPS
+1454 KYVSDPS

-1490 VMRKRTIRFVKVL
+1490 IMQRRTIRFVKVL
-1503 WDNHSIK
+1503 WDNHSVE

-1515 LESKMRQDHPHLFQD
+1515 LESKMRQEHPHLFQD

>member
-1 MAPKRRGRPPKGS
+1 
-14 RKDQGTPPIPTASPS
+14 
-29 TQAAPQE
+29 
-36 GGTSNPQVSAFV
+36 
-48 QELMAE
+48 
-54 IRRQVSPAT
+54 
-63 SVPPPSPVVSTPVAP
+63 
-78 ASVSPVPISSAPAV
+78 
-92 PTWKIYTEFQ
+92 
-102 KLMKNKGF
+102 
-110 DGTAGF
+110 
-116 EQVESWITEV
+116 
-126 ERGFYLLHVSDDLKV
+126 
-141 NVGTYMLSGKALT
+141 
-154 WWESY
+154 
-159 RKLHQGEP
+159 
-167 ELNTWD
+167 
-173 GFKKV
+173 
-178 FMREYISDSKRRE
+178 
-191 LQREF
+191 
-196 ADLKQGSGT
+196 
-205 IEKYKEEF
+205 
-213 DRYLPF
+213 
-219 VGGQVG
+219 
-225 DEQAKA
+225 
-231 DKFLWGLNS
+231 
-240 DIYLAV
+240 
-246 NQFKPATYRE
+246 
-256 AADRAIDQEKAMA
+256 
-269 RVKSSGQPSV
+269 
-279 GSSLGKRKF
+279 
-288 EGSRRSLF
+288 
-296 LAPPRSG
+296 
-303 SSKGSRWSGATK
+303 
-315 TGGQASTAQRARPT
+315 
-329 PPTCNFCGRV
+329 
-339 GHTHDQCHF
+339 
-348 VTGACFRCGKQ
+348 
-359 GHQIA
+359 
-364 NCPLPDSKTQST
+364 
-376 QSTSQQGSTNQGALK
+376 
-391 QNVGVRTRAQQARAQ
+391 
-406 AQQARVHVMTHQ
+406 MTHK
-418 EAAATDVITGT
+418 EAAATDVITHA
-429 LPVNSDFAHVLFD
+429 LPVNSDYAHVLFD

-452 FYALERALP
+452 SYVLKRALP
-461 VDTSDFE
+461 VDISDCE

-474 LGGVMTTRDVC
+474 LGGVMTTREVC
-485 RTVDTYVDGRQLS
+485 RTVDIYVDGRQLS
-498 ARLFVL
+498 ASLFVL

-518 SEHFASIDCHRKWVI
+518 SKHFASIDCYRKWVI
-533 FNIPGEPE
+533 FNIPGELE
-541 FSFQGSGSF
+541 FNFQGSVSF
-550 APPVVVSALQAQ
+550 GPPVLVSALQAQ
-562 KYLVNGCQGFLV
+562 KYLVNGCQGFIV
-574 SVTDAS
+574 SITDAS

-590 VVREFPDV
+590 VVHEFPDV
-598 FPEDLPGL
+598 FSEDLPGL

-622 GPVSKAPYRMAPA
+622 GPVSKAPYRTAPA

-657 SPWGAPML
+657 SPWGAPVL

-680 WELNK
+680 RELNK

-719 HQLKIKP
+719 HQVKIKP
-726 DDVPKTAFRTRYGH
+726 DDVPKIAFRTRYGH

-746 PFGLTNAPARF
+746 PFGLTNAPA
-757 MDLMNRV
+757 
-764 FGKYLDQFVVVFID
+764 
-778 DILIYSSSRTLH
+778 SRTLH
-790 EKHLRTVLETLRRER
+790 EKHLKTVLETLRRER

-822 LGHVVTKDGISVD
+822 LEIRSFLGLAGYYRRFVGDFS
-835 PQKIEAVVNWKRIAL
+835 RIAL

-873 TLKEKLV
+873 TLKEKLAI
-880 TAPVLALPINGERF
+880 AP
-894 TIYSDA
+894 
-900 SKKGLGCVLMQKDR
+900 
-914 VIAYASRQLKPYE
+914 LKPYE
-927 ENYPTHDLELAAVVF
+927 ENYPTHDLELATIVF
-942 TLKIWR
+942 ALKIWR

-956 DIFTDHKSLKYIFT
+956 EIFTDHKT
-970 QKELNMRQRRWLELL
+970 LN
-985 KDYDLTISYHPG
+985 YHPG
-997 KANKVADALSRKSS
+997 KANKVANALSRKSS
-1011 GTASSILAIQKELL
+1011 GTASSILATQKELL

-1033 ELRVDS
+1033 ELRVDN

-1045 ALRAQPALIDRI
+1045 ALSAQPALIDII

-1067 QKMKEKVKAG
+1067 QKMKEKVRAG

-1096 RLCVPRNH
+1096 KLCVPRDH
-1104 ALRGEIMGDAHYTSY
+1104 ALRREIMGDAHYISY

-1166 GKLQPLPIPQWKWEN
+1166 RKLQPLPIPQWKWEN
-1181 ITMDFVTGLARTLK
+1181 ITMDFVTRLPRTFK
-1195 GNDSVWVIVDRLT
+1195 GNDSIWVIVDRLT
-1208 KSAHFLPYRTG
+1208 KLAHFLPYRTG

-1226 NMYMEE
+1226 NMYMQE
-1232 IVKLHGVPVSIVSD
+1232 
-1246 RDTRF
+1246 
-1251 LSHFWTSLQQAL
+1251 QAL

-1328 ALYGRRCRSPVC
+1328 TLYGRRCRSPVC
-1340 WTEVGER
+1340 WMEVGKR

-1404 VLRFGIRGK
+1404 ILRFGILGK

-1436 LPGNLAGV
+1436 LLGNLAGV

-1454 KYVPDPS
+1454 KYVPDPN

-1466 EPIQLRE
+1466 KPIQLRE
-1473 DLTYDEH
+1473 DLTYYEH

-1490 VMRKRTIRFVKVL
+1490 MMRRKTIRFVKVL
-1503 WDNHSIK
+1503 WDNHSVEK
-1510 EATWE
+1510 ATWE
-1515 LESKMRQDHPHLFQD
+1515 LESKIRQERPHLFQD